1 MTLPRSETP
10 LRRSAVGSYRESM
23 AREVTMVND
32 DEAERQ
38 EARRRTLIQQQQKRQ
53 STLES
58 IEDNETIRSCLEIY
72 NGNKLSKDNAWSL
85 TLIDSLANLLDHHHK
100 RMSNFK
106 MAGSSLEASS
116 KVYGLR
122 VDSIYMD
129 AMRISAGLS
138 ARTLTDKQ
146 LEDAEDEGPESG
158 QADGGRD
165 EEAGRVQKEAAPKPK
180 KQKKNVSTVT
190 KNKDTLNARL
200 DSAPLQ
206 DPVFGKLNSTV
217 GSINASNRLMHNI
230 LPSLDSELR
239 LRTTYMFWDGDEE
252 PTEEV
257 KDHTTANASEEA
269 QQWPSESLMSADW
282 VQDLL
287 PDVDELVLRP
297 LHTGYIITSD
307 PNPRAPTEKPTD
319 PVADE
324 EDNRDFDLDGA
335 DDLCPHP
342 NELSMAFDINGEC
355 EPMPD
360 LDGQPPLVLEV
371 DCNELDELTTEEQV
385 VINNCRRL
393 RKQAEFIEDLRPVDG
408 TSKLEYS
415 YRPMA
420 EQISQ
425 FWAGPSHWK
434 FKRTRQRST
443 LFQTNAQTD
452 PQSVPAS
459 QRPKKSAQLAA
470 KRRAKEVAYGKFTE
484 NLFQTLDASIKLR
497 KVNFQKKWDARKLV
511 LPTKFNIDPDYF
523 FKYDSAPSIKLSR
536 HCGKPDSDEG
546 EDLGMD
552 MDDAGPHHGDGDD
565 NDPDL
570 LGNEHFTAAVPANV
584 SVMPAMGDEA
594 CLGEGLM
601 DVDPSQL
608 NASMR
613 DACNN
618 TVFEIGTEF
627 EGAPTQV
634 TKVIV
639 PFAKRAKVIDMK
651 NLKKCCNSLIQKQL
665 LNVVPEEMI
674 PSHPVPKDESY
685 SKGMASFNEVYSKLP
700 NLLTTKMSDSLSTS
714 VAFYA
719 VLHLANDMKL
729 RLIPQK
735 NLEDFQIRQVLD

>member
-1 MTLPRSETP
+1 MKICPNSK
-10 LRRSAVGSYRESM
+10 
-23 AREVTMVND
+23 VTF
-32 DEAERQ
+32 
-38 EARRRTLIQQQQKRQ
+38 
-53 STLES
+53 S
-58 IEDNETIRSCLEIY
+58 I
-72 NGNKLSKDNAWSL
+72 
-85 TLIDSLANLLDHHHK
+85 
-100 RMSNFK
+100 FPK

-146 LEDAEDEGPESG
+146 MQDAEDNEGPESG
-158 QADGGRD
+158 QAGDGDERD
-165 EEAGRVQKEAAPKPK
+165 ESATAGSQRAPKEGVAKPK

-200 DSAPLQ
+200 DTAPLQ

-252 PTEEV
+252 STEEV
-257 KDHTTANASEEA
+257 KDHTTVSAIEEA
-269 QQWPSESLMSADW
+269 EQWPSEMLMSADW
-282 VQDLL
+282 VQELL
-287 PDVDELVLRP
+287 PDVDDMVLRP

-307 PNPRAPTEKPTD
+307 PNPRGPNDKPAD
-319 PVADE
+319 PVVEE
-324 EDNRDFDLDGA
+324 EDNRDFGLDGS

-342 NELSMAFDINGEC
+342 NELSMAFDIHGEC

-408 TSKLEYS
+408 SSKLEYS

-443 LFQTNAQTD
+443 FFQANGQTD
-452 PQSVPAS
+452 SQPVTAT

-470 KRRAKEVAYGKFTE
+470 KRRVKAVAYGKVTE
-484 NLFQTLDASIKLR
+484 NFFQQLDTTIKQR
-497 KVNFQKKWDARKLV
+497 KVNFQKKWDARKLM

-523 FKYDSAPSIKLSR
+523 FKYDSAPSIKLTR

-552 MDDAGPHHGDGDD
+552 MDDAGPQHGDGD

-570 LGNEHFTAAVPANV
+570 FGNEHFTAAVPANV
-584 SVMPAMGDEA
+584 SVMPTIGDEA
-594 CLGEGLM
+594 CLGEGMM
-601 DVDPSQL
+601 DVGACQL

-634 TKVIV
+634 
-639 PFAKRAKVIDMK
+639 
-651 NLKKCCNSLIQKQL
+651 
-665 LNVVPEEMI
+665 
-674 PSHPVPKDESY
+674 
-685 SKGMASFNEVYSKLP
+685 
-700 NLLTTKMSDSLSTS
+700 
-714 VAFYA
+714 
-719 VLHLANDMKL
+719 
-729 RLIPQK
+729 
-735 NLEDFQIRQVLD
+735 IRQKC